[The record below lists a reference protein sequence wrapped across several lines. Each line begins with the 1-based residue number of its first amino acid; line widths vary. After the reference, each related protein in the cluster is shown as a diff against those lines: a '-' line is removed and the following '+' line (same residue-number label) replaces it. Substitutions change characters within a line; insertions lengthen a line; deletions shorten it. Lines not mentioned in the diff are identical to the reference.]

1 MKYYIIAGEPSGD
14 LHGSKLI
21 KEIFKLDKNAKISN
35 NVKVGPFCYIGANV
49 DLQQDV
55 ELISNVHIEG
65 NTKIG
70 KDTKVFPFASIGTQP
85 QDLKFK
91 NEKNS
96 LFIGEKNTIREYVT
110 INPGTEGG
118 GSKTIIGNNC
128 LFMISSHIAHDC
140 KIGDN
145 VIIANNVPLGG
156 HVTIED
162 NVVIGGNSA
171 VQQFTRIGRLAM
183 IGGMTGVLKDVTPFG
198 LSIGNRNYLQ
208 GLNLIG
214 LRRKK
219 YDNKKIMGLDKAY
232 KEIFASKNLHEN
244 LSKINGEYKDNELVT
259 EVIKFIEKDKK
270 RPICTF
276 QK

>member
-1 MKYYIIAGEPSGD
+1 MIHSSSVI
-14 LHGSKLI
+14 
-21 KEIFKLDKNAKISN
+21 DKKAKISK
-35 NVKVGPFCYIGANV
+35 NVKIGPFCYIGPNV
-49 DLQQDV
+49 ELSDGV

-65 NTKIG
+65 YTKIG
-70 KDTKVFPFASIGTQP
+70 KQTKIFPFASIGTQP
-85 QDLKFK
+85 QDLKFN
-91 NEKNS
+91 NEKTN
-96 LFIGEKNTIREYVT
+96 LIIGENNTIREYVT
-110 INPGTEGG
+110 INPGTVGG

-140 KIGDN
+140 IIGNN

-156 HVTIED
+156 HVIIED
-162 NVVIGGNSA
+162 SVVIGGNSA

-214 LRRKK
+214 LRRNK

-232 KEIFASKNLHEN
+232 KEIFSSKNLHEN
-244 LSKINGEYKDNELVT
+244 LSKINGEYKDNELVS
-259 EVIKFIEKDKK
+259 EVIRFIEKDKK
-270 RPICTF
+270 RPICSP
-276 QK
+276 QN

>member
-1 MKYYIIAGEPSGD
+1 MIHQSSIID
-14 LHGSKLI
+14 TK
-21 KEIFKLDKNAKISN
+21 AKISQ
-35 NVKVGPFCYIGANV
+35 NVKIGPFCYVGPNV
-49 DLQQDV
+49 ELGENI
-55 ELISNVHIEG
+55 ELISNVHLEG

-70 KDTKVFPFASIGTQP
+70 NGTKIFPFASIGTQP
-85 QDLKFK
+85 QDLKYN

-96 LFIGEKNTIREYVT
+96 LIIGDNNIIREYVT

-118 GSKTIIGNNC
+118 GSQTIIGDKC
-128 LFMISSHIAHDC
+128 LFMISSHVAHDC
-140 KIGDN
+140 KIGNN

-162 NVVIGGNSA
+162 SVVIGGNSA

-183 IGGMTGVLKDVTPFG
+183 IGGMTGVLKDVIPFG

-219 YDNKKIMGLDKAY
+219 YENQKIMGLDKAY
-232 KEIFASKNLHEN
+232 KEIFSSKNLHDN
-244 LSKINGEYKDNELVT
+244 LDKINGEYKDNELVN
-259 EVIKFIEKDKK
+259 EVIAFIEKDKK
-270 RPICTF
+270 RPICSP
-276 QK
+276 QS

>member
-1 MKYYIIAGEPSGD
+1 MIHSSSIIA
-14 LHGSKLI
+14 
-21 KEIFKLDKNAKISN
+21 KNTKIGK
-35 NVKVGPFCYIGANV
+35 NVKIGPFCIVG
-49 DLQQDV
+49 DLVELEDDV

-70 KDTKVFPFASIGTQP
+70 KGTKVFPFACLGTTP
-85 QDLKFK
+85 QDLKYN
-91 NEKNS
+91 NEPNS
-96 LFIGEKNTIREYVT
+96 LIIGKKNTIREYVT

-118 GSKTIIGNNC
+118 GGKTIIGDNC

-140 KIGDN
+140 KVGNN

-162 NVVIGGNSA
+162 SVVIGGNSA

-183 IGGMTGVLKDVTPFG
+183 IGGMTGVLKDVIPFG

-214 LRRKK
+214 LRRKN
-219 YDNKKIMGLDKAY
+219 YENKKIMDLDRAY
-232 KEIFASKNLHEN
+232 KAIFSSKNLHEN
-244 LSKINGEYKDNELVT
+244 LNKINGEFKENELVS
-259 EVIKFIEKDKK
+259 EVVNFIAKDKK
-270 RPICTF
+270 RPICLPIG
-276 QK
+276 KE

>member
-1 MKYYIIAGEPSGD
+1 MIHKSSIID
-14 LHGSKLI
+14 SK
-21 KEIFKLDKNAKISN
+21 AKISK
-35 NVKVGPFCYIGANV
+35 NVKIGPFCYVGPDVQLHEN
-49 DLQQDV
+49 V
-55 ELISNVHIEG
+55 ELISNIHIEG

-70 KDTKVFPFASIGTQP
+70 NGTRIFPFASIGTQP
-85 QDLKFK
+85 QDLKYN

-96 LFIGEKNTIREYVT
+96 IIIGNDNIIREYVT

-118 GSKTIIGNNC
+118 GSKTIIGNDC
-128 LFMISSHIAHDC
+128 MLMISSHIAHDC
-140 KIGDN
+140 KIGNN

-162 NVVIGGNSA
+162 SVVIGGNSA

-183 IGGMTGVLKDVTPFG
+183 IGGMTGVLKDVIPFG

-219 YDNKKIMGLDKAY
+219 YENQKIMGLDKAY
-232 KEIFASKNLHEN
+232 KEIFSSKNLHDN
-244 LSKINGEYKDNELVT
+244 LSKINGEYKDNELVN
-259 EVIKFIEKDKK
+259 EVITFIEKDKK
-270 RPICTF
+270 RPICSPQT
-276 QK
+276 

>member
-1 MKYYIIAGEPSGD
+1 MINNSSVI
-14 LHGSKLI
+14 
-21 KEIFKLDKNAKISN
+21 DKKAKISS
-35 NVKVGPFCYIGANV
+35 KATVGPFCSIGPNV
-49 DLQQDV
+49 VLEDNV

-65 NTKIG
+65 NTVIG
-70 KDTKVFPFASIGTQP
+70 KGTKIFPFASIGTQP
-85 QDLKFK
+85 QDLKYRG
-91 NEKNS
+91 EKNS
-96 LFIGEKNTIREYVT
+96 LVVGENNLIREYVT

-140 KIGDN
+140 KIGNN

-162 NVVIGGNSA
+162 SVVIGGNSA

-183 IGGMTGVLKDVTPFG
+183 IGGMTGVLKDVVPFG

-214 LRRKK
+214 LRRQK
-219 YDNKKIMGLDKAY
+219 YDNRKIMGLDKAF
-232 KEIFASKNLHEN
+232 KDIFASKNLHEN
-244 LSKINGEYKDNELVT
+244 LDKINGEYKDNELVS

-270 RPICTF
+270 RPICSPLS
-276 QK
+276 